1 MKEKLRKTCSRVF
14 ILLGLFFIMSP
25 VLAQDKTVS
34 GKVLDENGAGLP
46 GASITVKGTTGGT
59 NTDANGDFRIAVKSG
74 STLVFSS
81 IGYAKQEIAV
91 GNQSEITV
99 KMEVDV
105 ANLNEVVVTALG
117 ISKESRKIGYAVTTI
132 DGGQMTKARETNVA
146 YSLAGRVAGLNI
158 SGTSGG
164 PGSSARILLRGMAS
178 FSAGSPLFVINGVPM
193 DNSQRRDGNSG
204 EWGGADQ
211 GDGISNI
218 NPDDIETMT
227 VLKGASASAL
237 YGARAA
243 NGVIMITTKGGKKG
257 SMAVEYNAN
266 AVADK
271 MINYTDYQY
280 EYGQGQHGVK
290 PANVTS
296 ALNSGMYSWG
306 AKLDGQ
312 MITQFDGKQYA
323 YSAVKNNLEKFYR
336 TGSTF
341 TNSVSVSNG
350 NDNGTFRLSFANLS
364 NKSILRNSGL
374 DRKTFNFTGSQKF
387 GKKLKVDVMVN
398 YVNEKFNNKPQLSDG
413 PMNANNINFLASS
426 VDQKALQPGYDINSP
441 VGAEIQY
448 NDDIYVTNPWFV
460 VNRYDN
466 DLKRK
471 RLITA
476 ITARYD
482 LTSWLYAMGRVGYDR
497 INDGLFKITPTGTAY
512 SQDQKGSLDDQRN
525 SEINELNMDAFLGSS
540 KNITEDLSL
549 DVLIGGSIRKN
560 SYESMKIGG
569 GPFVLPFFYS
579 WSNVVSFNRDYNFN
593 KKEAHSG
600 FYTVDLSYKNFTLNT
615 TGRYDAFSTLPKG
628 NYGVFTPSVSA
639 SYNFA
644 DLLNKPNFNYGKVRA
659 SYAQVSGEADPYQTS
674 QYYTIGSTI
683 GGVTTGSFEDK
694 LPNLTLQ
701 PYVLTEIEVG
711 TELKF
716 YDNRLGLD
724 VAYFNRKTK
733 REIIDGPLSQATG
746 YTSQFIGTGSTK
758 NSGLEAMLTVV
769 PLQTEKFRWTSTF
782 NFTAIKNRIVEIDGS
797 GNENEVKVL
806 GTYRPLNANT
816 ALIKGMAGPQVYAYD
831 YMRDAAG
838 NIVIDATGVPMRD
851 PKQKAMGSVL
861 PKVYGGWN
869 NEFSYGGFNLAFLFD
884 YKFGNK
890 LLSATNYYSTFR
902 GLNKNTLEGREA
914 NTIVAKGVLEG
925 GTPNTKA
932 VDVQDY
938 YQELARRISSMNVLN
953 GSFVKLRQVT
963 LGYTLTSKMLGKL
976 PFESIGLS
984 FVARNLLTI
993 VKHTDNIDPEAGF
1006 SAAINYAGIE
1016 GGSLPATR
1024 SYGLNVSIKFKK

>member
-1 MKEKLRKTCSRVF
+1 MKEKLQTTYFRIF
-14 ILLGLFFIMSP
+14 ILLGIFFTMSP
-25 VLAQDKTVS
+25 AFAQDRTVS

-59 NTDANGDFRIAVKSG
+59 NTDANGDFKIAGIKST
-74 STLVFSS
+74 SVLVFSS
-81 IGYAKQEIAV
+81 IGYTKQEITV
-91 GNQSEITV
+91 GNQSELSV
-99 KMEVDV
+99 KMAVDV

-117 ISKESRKIGYAVTTI
+117 ISKEARKIGYAVSTI
-132 DGGQMTKARETNVA
+132 DGAQMTKARETNVA

-178 FSAGSPLFVINGVPM
+178 FSAGTPLFVINGVPM

-218 NPDDIETMT
+218 NPDDVETMT
-227 VLKGASASAL
+227 VLKGAAASAL

-243 NGVIMITTKGGKKG
+243 NGVILITTKGGKKG

-266 AVADK
+266 VVADK
-271 MINYTDYQY
+271 AINFTDYQY
-280 EYGQGQHGVK
+280 EYGQGQHGLK
-290 PANVTS
+290 PVNVTS

-306 AKLDGQ
+306 AKLDGSQ
-312 MITQFDGKQYA
+312 ITQFDGKNYE
-323 YSAVKNNLEKFYR
+323 YSAVKDNLEKFYR

-341 TNSVSVSNG
+341 TNSVSVSSG
-350 NDNGTFRLSFANLS
+350 NDNGTFRLSFANLD

-387 GKKLKVDVMVN
+387 GKLKLDLMVN
-398 YVNEKFNNKPQLSDG
+398 YVNEKFKNKPQLSDG
-413 PMNANNINFLASS
+413 PMNANNINFLANS
-426 VDQKALQPGYDINSP
+426 VDQIALQPGYDVNSV

-460 VNRYDN
+460 VNRYKN
-466 DLKRK
+466 DLNRK
-471 RLITA
+471 RIITA
-476 ITARYD
+476 VTARYD
-482 LTSWLYAMGRVGYDR
+482 ITSWLYAMGRLGYDR
-497 INDGLFKITPTGTAY
+497 INDGLFKITPTGTAF

-525 SEINELNMDAFLGSS
+525 SEINELNLDAFLGSS

-579 WSNVVSFNRDYNFN
+579 FSNVVSFNRDYNFN
-593 KKEAHSG
+593 KKETHSG

-628 NYGVFTPSVSA
+628 NYGVFTPSVSG

-644 DLLNKPNFNYGKVRA
+644 DLISRPNFNYGKIRA
-659 SYAQVSGEADPYQTS
+659 SYAQVSGEADPYQTA

-683 GGVTTGSFEDK
+683 GGISTGSFDNK
-694 LPNLTLQ
+694 LPNLTLK

-724 VAYFNRKTK
+724 VAYFTRKTK
-733 REIIDGPLSQATG
+733 NEIIDGALSQATG
-746 YTSQFIGTGSTK
+746 FTSQFIGTGSTK

-797 GNENEVKVL
+797 GNPDQVKVL

-816 ALIKGMAGPQVYAYD
+816 ALVKGMAGPQVYAYD
-831 YMRDAAG
+831 YLRDGAG

-861 PKVYGGWN
+861 PKIYGGWN
-869 NEFSYGGFNLAFLFD
+869 NEFAYNGFNLAFLVD

-890 LLSATNYYSTFR
+890 LLSATNYYTTFR
-902 GLNKNTLEGREA
+902 GLNKSTLEGREA
-914 NTIVAKGVLEG
+914 NKIVAEGVLEG
-925 GTPNTKA
+925 GTPNTKE

-938 YQELARRISSMNVLN
+938 YQELARRISSRNVLN
-953 GSFVKLRQVT
+953 GSFIKLRQVT
-963 LGYTLTSKMLGKL
+963 FGYTLTSKMLGKL

-984 FVARNLLTI
+984 FVARNLL
-993 VKHTDNIDPEAGF
+993 VLMKHTDNIDPEAGF

-1024 SYGLNVSIKFKK
+1024 SYGLNVSVKFKK

>member
-74 STLVFSS
+74 ATLVFSS

-99 KMEVDV
+99 KMVVDV

-117 ISKESRKIGYAVTTI
+117 ISKEARKIGYAVSTI

-178 FSAGSPLFVINGVPM
+178 FSAGTPLFVINGVPM

-227 VLKGASASAL
+227 VLKGAAASAL

-243 NGVIMITTKGGKKG
+243 NGVILITTKGGKKG

-387 GKKLKVDVMVN
+387 GKKLKVDLMVN

-413 PMNANNINFLASS
+413 PMNANNINFLANS

-482 LTSWLYAMGRVGYDR
+482 ITSWLYAMGRVGYDR

-540 KNITEDLSL
+540 KNITEELSL

-683 GGVTTGSFEDK
+683 GGVTTGSFDNK

-701 PYVLTEIEVG
+701 PYVLTEVEVG

-733 REIIDGPLSQATG
+733 NEIIDGPLSQATG

-797 GNENEVKVL
+797 GNESQVKVL

-869 NEFSYGGFNLAFLFD
+869 NEFAYGGFNLAFLFD

-938 YQELARRISSMNVLN
+938 YQELARRISSMNVLD
-953 GSFVKLRQVT
+953 GSFIKLRQVT

-1024 SYGLNVSIKFKK
+1024 SYGLNVSVKFKK